1 MLPHTKIKSMYKWV
15 CGTKAQNKV
24 IWKAQAVSHPAFA
37 ASTNTGLQY
46 KLLLFQQLFTFPND
60 TYFASRAW
68 FLT

>member
-46 KLLLFQQLFTFPND
+46 KLLFQ
-60 TYFASRAW
+60 
-68 FLT
+68 